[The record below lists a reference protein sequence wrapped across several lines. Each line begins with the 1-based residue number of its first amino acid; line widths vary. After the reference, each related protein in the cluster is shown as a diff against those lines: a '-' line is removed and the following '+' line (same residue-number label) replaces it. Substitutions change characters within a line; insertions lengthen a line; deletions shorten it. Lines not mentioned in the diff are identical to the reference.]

1 MVLKC
6 IPQPRIHDL
15 PVQVLE
21 TVLSEQ
27 DNYCDKTD
35 NMAKDL
41 ITSLIFFMKNE
52 KMSKKIYTHTLHLL
66 YHAAWITKMGKHKCP
81 S

>member
-1 MVLKC
+1 MICPYK
-6 IPQPRIHDL
+6 
-15 PVQVLE
+15 QVLE

-41 ITSLIFFMKNE
+41 ITSLIFFMKN
-52 KMSKKIYTHTLHLL
+52 
-66 YHAAWITKMGKHKCP
+66 
-81 S
+81 

>member
-6 IPQPRIHDL
+6 IPQPTIHDL
-15 PVQVLE
+15 PVQALE

-41 ITSLIFFMKNE
+41 TTSLIFVKNE
-52 KMSKKIYTHTLHLL
+52 KMSKQT
-66 YHAAWITKMGKHKCP
+66 
-81 S
+81 